1 MKYKP
6 LWEVSKE
13 LGDVAMGRSSA
24 DLVIQNARLVNVYTG
39 EVLEN
44 TGVAVKQGR
53 IALVGDASAAI
64 GGETVVFDAKGKI
77 LAPGFIDG
85 HLHIE
90 SSMVTVGEYAR
101 LVVVHGTTSVF
112 MDPHEIVNVTGLTG
126 MKAMLEDGATTP
138 LRVFAT
144 TPSCV
149 PASPGLEH
157 TGASITPDDIT
168 ETMRWDGVAGL
179 GEMMNYPGILN
190 GDRDTLEK
198 VNRTLMAGKPVTGH
212 FPLDDTSAA
221 LNAYIAAG
229 ICCCHESTTAG
240 QALAKMR
247 LGMYAMI
254 REGSAWDDLPQV
266 IKAVTEHDIDTR
278 LAVLVSD
285 DLHADTLI
293 ERGHM
298 DAIVRMAVAHGV
310 KPVTAIQMATINAAS
325 CFGLER
331 ELGAIAPGRLAD
343 MVLLSDLET
352 MRVEDVFIGGRHIAH
367 NGSLLVPCG
376 GYQYPDEL
384 LHTVKRSEKL
394 SPDSFKVKAP
404 KGITSVEVRAIGVQ
418 EGSVL
423 TTQIMRELPVK
434 NSFIEL
440 PEGEDICKVAVINR
454 HQPAGGMSIG
464 FVQGFGLLKGAVA
477 STYAHDAHNLIVL
490 GKSDEDMAYAANLLI
505 ECSGGMAA
513 VENGKTLALFE
524 LPIAGLMSSLPAEKA
539 AEKLHSLSEAWV
551 HLGSKVM
558 SPFMTMSLLPLVV
571 IPEIRITDMGL
582 VDVLKSDFVPLY
594 TNSK

>member
-1 MKYKP
+1 MKHKP

-13 LGDVAMGRSSA
+13 LGDVAMGRTNA
-24 DLVIQNARLVNVYTG
+24 DMVIKNARLVNVYTG

-53 IALVGDASAAI
+53 IALVGDVSAAI
-64 GGETVVFDAKGKI
+64 GSETVVFDATGKV

-90 SSMVTVGEYAR
+90 SSMVTVSEYAR
-101 LVVVHGTTSVF
+101 LVVPHGTTSVF
-112 MDPHEIVNVTGLTG
+112 MDPHEIVNVTGLAG
-126 MKAMLEDGATTP
+126 MKAMMEDGASTP

-157 TGASITPDDIT
+157 TGASITPADIT

-179 GEMMNYPGILN
+179 GEMMNYPGILS
-190 GDRDTLEK
+190 GDPDTLEK
-198 VNRTLMAGKPVTGH
+198 VARTLMAGKPVTGH
-212 FPLDDTSAA
+212 FPLDDTGAP
-221 LNAYIAAG
+221 LNAYTAAG
-229 ICCCHESTTAG
+229 ICCCHESTTAN

-266 IKAVTEHDIDTR
+266 IKAITKHNIDTR

-285 DLHADTLI
+285 DLHADTLL

-298 DAIVRMAVAHGV
+298 DAIMRMAVAHGV
-310 KPVTAIQMATINAAS
+310 EPVTAIQMATINAAT

-343 MVLLSDLET
+343 MVLLTGLET
-352 MRVEDVFIGGRHIAH
+352 MQVEDVFIGGRHVAH

-384 LHTVKRSEKL
+384 LHTVKPTEKL
-394 SPDSFKVKAP
+394 SPNFFKIKAP
-404 KGITSVEVRAIGVQ
+404 EGVASVEVRAIGVH

-423 TTQIMRELPVK
+423 TKQIMQTLSVK
-434 NSFIEL
+434 SSFIEL
-440 PEGEDICKVAVINR
+440 PENEDICKIAVINR
-454 HQPAGGMSIG
+454 HDPNGGMSIG
-464 FVQGFGLLKGAVA
+464 FVQGFGLLKGAAA

-505 ECSGGMAA
+505 ACSGGMAA

-524 LPIAGLMSSLPAEKA
+524 LPIAGLMSTLPAKEA
-539 AEKLHSLSEAWV
+539 AEKLHNLSEAWV
-551 HLGSKVM
+551 QLGSRVM

-571 IPEIRITDMGL
+571 IPEIRITDMGM
-582 VDVLKSDFVPLY
+582 VDVLNNELVSLF
-594 TNSK
+594 NN